1 MTTAHDIIAA
11 HYAAGARGDIPA
23 MFQHFADDIVWKES
37 AGGAYAGEFHG
48 MAEVV
53 PNIFERIN
61 AEWDGFG
68 AVPEYL
74 IADEANG
81 NVAAVCNYIGTF
93 KANGKSQNVRVVHLW
108 TVRDG
113 KVVAF
118 EQVCDTGAQNA
129 VMS

>member
-1 MTTAHDIIAA
+1 MPTAHDIIAA
-11 HYAAGARGDIPA
+11 HYAAGAAGDIPS
-23 MFQHFADDIVWKES
+23 MFKDFADDILWKES
-37 AGGAYAGEFHG
+37 DGGPYTGTFRG

-74 IADEANG
+74 IADEASG
-81 NVAAVCNYIGTF
+81 KVAAVCTYVGTF
-93 KANGKSQNVRVVHLW
+93 KATGKSQNVRVVHLW

-113 KVVAF
+113 KVVEF
-118 EQVCDTGAQNA
+118 EQVVDSAEQFKS
-129 VMS
+129 MS

>member
-1 MTTAHDIIAA
+1 MANAHDTIAA
-11 HYAAGARGDIPA
+11 HYAAGAAGDIPS
-23 MFQHFADDIVWKES
+23 MFKDFADDILWVES
-37 AGGAYAGEFHG
+37 AGGAYAGTFHG

-74 IADEANG
+74 IADESTG
-81 NVAAVCNYIGTF
+81 KVAAVCHYVGTF
-93 KANGKSQNVRVVHLW
+93 KATGKPQHVRVVHLW

-113 KVVAF
+113 KVVEF
-118 EQVCDTGAQNA
+118 EQVVDSAEQNKS
-129 VMS
+129 MS